1 MIRWNPTLLAGS
13 VVNYVRQRRATSV
26 GLRVW
31 TARCNRR
38 MRNGFD
44 PDQRYRSTAN
54 KNGAWAFD
62 LRRASV
68 EAAEIATGICVALV
82 AYLA

>member
-1 MIRWNPTLLAGS
+1 
-13 VVNYVRQRRATSV
+13 
-26 GLRVW
+26 
-31 TARCNRR
+31 

-44 PDQRYRSTAN
+44 PDQGCRSTAN
-54 KNGAWAFD
+54 KNGAAFD
-62 LRRASV
+62 LRRASII